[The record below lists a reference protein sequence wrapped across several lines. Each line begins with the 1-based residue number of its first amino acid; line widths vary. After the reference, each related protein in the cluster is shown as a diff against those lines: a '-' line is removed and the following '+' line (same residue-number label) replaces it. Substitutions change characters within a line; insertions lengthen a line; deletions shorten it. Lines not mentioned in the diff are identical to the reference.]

1 MKLNQWTWRGAFF
14 ALLLMVGGMAA
25 VRAQQGTPDQ
35 IIDQVT
41 EGVRLKIAKDH
52 GKYEA
57 DKSAFYSMV
66 DQELVSHVDTVYV
79 AKVILGQHLKTATPD
94 QVTRFET
101 AFKNML
107 MRQYADK
114 LLEYYDSVEIKTMP
128 AKVASDGEK
137 ATVDTTIE
145 RPGKPAV
152 PVVFSMRRSGGEWK
166 VWDIKAENI
175 SLVLNFRTQIDSE
188 IKKTSVSA
196 VIDRLE
202 KGELNVSTP
211 STGGKAS

>member
-1 MKLNQWTWRGAFF
+1 MNSRHWTARGMFA
-14 ALLLMVGGMAA
+14 ALLFTLGSMAA
-25 VRAQQGTPDQ
+25 VQAQQGTPDQ

-41 EGVRLKIAKDH
+41 EGVRMKIAKDH
-52 GKYEA
+52 AKYSA
-57 DKSAFYSMV
+57 DKAAFYVMV
-66 DQELVSHVDTVYV
+66 DQELVSHVDTEYV
-79 AKVILGQHLKTATPD
+79 AKVILGQHLKTADKD
-94 QVTRFET
+94 QVARFES

-128 AKVASDGEK
+128 ARIASDNEK

-145 RPGKPAV
+145 RPGKPPV
-152 PVVFSMRRSGGEWK
+152 PIVFSMRKSGGEWK

-188 IKKTSVSA
+188 IKKTSIAA

-202 KGELNVSTP
+202 KGTLNVSTP
-211 STGGKAS
+211 STSTNAS